1 MSGDILGNA
10 TLSAQ
15 TGALTASDGDLAGDE
30 GAKRASTI
38 FAMLQDVGEILED
51 GDGLRRLSVNFGTW
65 QYVAT
70 VAGDEVRIVM
80 RECSAAAGDE
90 GGSTA
95 AAASSAASSA
105 TGGGGDGGGASGGG
119 DGAAAAGGNG
129 DAEDTAGDG
138 AADGGA
144 AGDGASGE
152 GAGDAGTGA
161 P

>member
-51 GDGLRRLSVNFGTW
+51 GDGLRHLSVNFGTW

-105 TGGGGDGGGASGGG
+105 TGGGGGGASGGG

-138 AADGGA
+138 AADGAA